1 MRDFTQSG
9 HSLEPVVRVE
19 LGVGPVALVR
29 PRELEAGA
37 AAAAVARVVEGVV
50 NVGGGRG
57 RRERE
62 AAGTRVGARA
72 NHAWLS
78 VYLVPE
84 LAEVDRTIWCTERKQ
99 SKEDSFEEV
108 TKGMMN

>member
-37 AAAAVARVVEGVV
+37 AAVARVVEGVV

-57 RRERE
+57 RRGRE

-84 LAEVDRTIWCTERKQ
+84 LAEGAPNGNKVRRK
-99 SKEDSFEEV
+99 V
-108 TKGMMN
+108 LRR

>member
-1 MRDFTQSG
+1 MISRNQAI
-9 HSLEPVVRVE
+9 EPVVRVE

-72 NHAWLS
+72 NHAWIS

-84 LAEVDRTIWCTERKQ
+84 LAEGAPNGNKVKRQVLKR
-99 SKEDSFEEV
+99 
-108 TKGMMN
+108 

>member
-1 MRDFTQSG
+1 M
-9 HSLEPVVRVE
+9 
-19 LGVGPVALVR
+19 ALVR

-72 NHAWLS
+72 NHACLS

-84 LAEVDRTIWCTERKQ
+84 LAEVDRTIWCTEWKQ
-99 SKEDSFEEV
+99 SKEASFEDV
-108 TKGMMN
+108 TKGID